1 MNINATL
8 LGQFVLLMAITTS
21 LILIVK
27 SNESKWLIVLNFI
40 LNIMQP
46 IGIIYF
52 LYLMSKT
59 DKNSN
64 TPKIK

>member
-1 MNINATL
+1 MNINATF

-59 DKNSN
+59 DK
-64 TPKIK
+64 K